1 MSAFGKRARTVSVL
15 THARSEQSAD
25 ALACLL
31 SVAAELDVEL
41 WLTGDEARKHGL
53 ANGSGLR
60 VTPEWRS
67 DADLCV
73 ALGGDGTIL
82 MGLRQQIGTGV
93 PVFAVNLGQVG
104 FLATVEPE
112 DQEEGLRH
120 AIGGEFEVLD
130 LPVLEAKLPDGSIHT
145 AVNDV
150 SVHRRSGERVATLRY
165 GIDGQ
170 EAGRV
175 RCDGLVVATPAG
187 STGYNLANGGP
198 VMAWGVEGYAVSFI
212 APHTM
217 SARSLV
223 VDPEGALDLHNDSDS
238 EVEVAVDGRPSGVL
252 RNEESLQLRYRR
264 DATLLAQTPGS
275 SFYRR
280 LREKFGRLAG

>member
-1 MSAFGKRARTVSVL
+1 MTAFGQRARTATVL
-15 THARSEQSAD
+15 SHARAEQSA
-25 ALACLL
+25 ATMQVLLA
-31 SVAAELDVEL
+31 VAAEAGVEL
-41 WLTGDEARKHGL
+41 WLTADEARKHGL
-53 ANGSGLR
+53 SAGPGIQ
-60 VTPEWRS
+60 VTASWRQ

-82 MGLRQQIGTGV
+82 MGLRHQIGTGV

-104 FLATVEPE
+104 FLATVEPSE
-112 DQEEGLRH
+112 QEEGLRN
-120 AIGGEFEVLD
+120 ALEGAFEVLD
-130 LPVLEAKLPDGSIHT
+130 LPALEATLPDGGLHT
-145 AVNDV
+145 AINDI

-165 GIDGQ
+165 GIDGE

-212 APHTM
+212 SPHTL
-217 SARSLV
+217 SARALV
-223 VDPEGALDLHNDSDS
+223 VAPDGVLELHNDSEA

-252 RNEESLQLRYRR
+252 RREEVLRLRYRR
-264 DATLLAQTPGS
+264 DAAMLAQTPGS

>member
-1 MSAFGKRARTVSVL
+1 MTAFARRARTVAVL
-15 THARSEQSAD
+15 THSRPEQSVD
-25 ALACLL
+25 TLKCLL
-31 SVAAELDVEL
+31 DVAAELDVEL
-41 WLTGDEARKHGL
+41 WFTADEAGKHGL
-53 ANGSGLR
+53 DPRPGLR
-60 VTPEWRS
+60 IVPEWRS

-82 MGLRQQIGTGV
+82 MGLRLQIGSDV

-104 FLATVEPE
+104 FLATVEPAEQE
-112 DQEEGLRH
+112 DGLRAAFAGH
-120 AIGGEFEVLD
+120 FEVLA
-130 LPVLEAKLPDGSIHT
+130 LPALEACLPDGGVHKAI
-145 AVNDV
+145 NDV
-150 SVHRRSGERVATLRY
+150 SVHRKSGERVATLRY

-170 EAGRV
+170 EAGQV

-212 APHTM
+212 APHTL

-223 VDPEGALDLHNDSDS
+223 VAPDNTLELHNESDA

-252 RNEESLQLRYRR
+252 RAGESLRLRYGR

>member
-1 MSAFGKRARTVSVL
+1 MTAFGQRARTASVL
-15 THARSEQSAD
+15 THARAEQSSD

-31 SVAAELDVEL
+31 AVAAEQDVEL
-41 WLTGDEARKHGL
+41 WFTTDEAAKHGL
-53 ANGSGLR
+53 SERPGLR
-60 VTPEWRS
+60 VAPEWRR

-82 MGLRQQIGTGV
+82 MGLRHQIGTGV

-104 FLATVEPE
+104 FLATVERD
-112 DQEEGLRH
+112 DQEAGLRH
-120 AIGGEFEVLD
+120 AMLGAFEVLD
-130 LPVLEAKLPDGSIHT
+130 LPVLEAELPDSSVHT

-150 SVHRRSGERVATLRY
+150 SLHRKSGERVATLRY

-170 EAGRV
+170 EAGQV

-198 VMAWGVEGYAVSFI
+198 VMAWGVEGYALSFI

-223 VDPEGALDLHNDSDS
+223 VAPDDMLTLSNDSES
-238 EVEVAVDGRPSGVL
+238 EIEVAVDGRPSGVL
-252 RNEESLQLRYRR
+252 RHGESLRIRYRR
-264 DATLLAQTPGS
+264 DATLLAQAPGS

-280 LREKFGRLAG
+280 LREKFGRLVG

>member
-1 MSAFGKRARTVSVL
+1 MTAFGKRARTVSVL
-15 THARSEQSAD
+15 THARSEQSTD
-25 ALACLL
+25 ALTCLL
-31 SVAAELDVEL
+31 AVAADLDVEL
-41 WLTGDEARKHGL
+41 WLTADEARKHGL
-53 ANGSGLR
+53 SSGPGLR
-60 VTPEWRS
+60 VTPEWRN

-112 DQEEGLRH
+112 AQEEGLRH

-170 EAGRV
+170 EAGKV

>member
-1 MSAFGKRARTVSVL
+1 VTAFGKRARTAAVL
-15 THARSEQSAD
+15 THSRPDQSVAS
-25 ALACLL
+25 LRCLL
-31 SVAAELDVEL
+31 DVAAELEVEL
-41 WLTGDEARKHGL
+41 WFCEDEVRKHGL
-53 ANGSGLR
+53 QPGPGLQIM
-60 VTPEWRS
+60 PEWRS

-82 MGLRQQIGTGV
+82 MGLRQQVGTEV

-104 FLATVEPE
+104 FLATVEPAE
-112 DQEEGLRH
+112 QEAGLR
-120 AIGGEFEVLD
+120 AAFAGEFEVLD
-130 LPVLEAKLPDGSIHT
+130 LPALEARLPDGTVHS

-150 SVHRRSGERVATLRY
+150 SVHRQTGERVATLRY

-170 EAGRV
+170 EAGQV

-212 APHTM
+212 APHTL

-223 VDPEGALDLHNDSDS
+223 VAPDGVLDLHNGSDSD
-238 EVEVAVDGRPSGVL
+238 VDVAVDGRPSGVL
-252 RNEESLQLRYRR
+252 RPDESLQLRYRR

>member
-1 MSAFGKRARTVSVL
+1 VTAFGRRARTVAVL
-15 THARSEQSAD
+15 THSRPEQSVAT
-25 ALACLL
+25 LECLR

-41 WLTGDEARKHGL
+41 WFTEDEAGKHGL
-53 ANGSGLR
+53 RPGPGLR
-60 VTPEWRS
+60 VVPEWRN

-82 MGLRQQIGTGV
+82 MGLRQQIGSGV

-112 DQEEGLRH
+112 EQEDGLR
-120 AIGGEFEVLD
+120 AAFAGRFDVLS
-130 LPVLEAKLPDGSIHT
+130 LPALEACLPDGTTHRAI
-145 AVNDV
+145 NDV
-150 SVHRRSGERVATLRY
+150 SVHRKSGERVATLRY

-170 EAGRV
+170 EAGQV

-212 APHTM
+212 APHTL

-223 VDPEGALDLHNDSDS
+223 VAPDDALELHNESDA

-252 RNEESLQLRYRR
+252 RAGESLRLRYGR
-264 DATLLAQTPGS
+264 DAAMLAQAPGS

>member
-1 MSAFGKRARTVSVL
+1 MSAFGKRARSVSVL
-15 THARSEQSAD
+15 THARSQQSSA
-25 ALACLL
+25 ALRCLL
-31 SVAAELDVEL
+31 AVAAEQAVEL
-41 WLTGDEARKHGL
+41 WFTEDEAHKHGL
-53 ANGSGLR
+53 TAGPGIR
-60 VTPEWRS
+60 VVPVWRA

-82 MGLRQQIGTGV
+82 MALRQQIDTGV

-112 DQEEGLRH
+112 EQAEGLVH
-120 AIGGEFEVLD
+120 AISGEFEVLE
-130 LPVLEAKLPDGSIHT
+130 LPALEATMPDGSQRSAI
-145 AVNDV
+145 NDI
-150 SVHRRSGERVATLRY
+150 SVHRKSGERVAALRY

-170 EAGRV
+170 EAGKV

-223 VDPEGALDLHNDSDS
+223 VAPDGTLELHNDSDAA
-238 EVEVAVDGRPSGVL
+238 VDVAIDGRPSGEL
-252 RNEESLQLRYRR
+252 RSGETLHLRYAR
-264 DATLLAQTPGS
+264 DATRLAQAPGS

>member
-1 MSAFGKRARTVSVL
+1 MTAFARRARTVAVL
-15 THARSEQSAD
+15 THSRPEQSIAT
-25 ALACLL
+25 LKCLL
-31 SVAAELDVEL
+31 DVAGELDVEL
-41 WLTGDEARKHGL
+41 WFTEDEAGKHGL
-53 ANGSGLR
+53 RAGPGLR
-60 VTPEWRS
+60 VVPEWRT

-82 MGLRQQIGTGV
+82 MGLRLQIGTGV

-104 FLATVEPE
+104 FLATVEPAE
-112 DQEEGLRH
+112 QEEGLR
-120 AIGGEFEVLD
+120 AAFAGEFEVLP
-130 LPVLEAKLPDGSIHT
+130 LPALEACLPDGGAHKAI
-145 AVNDV
+145 NDV
-150 SVHRRSGERVATLRY
+150 SVHRKSGERVATLRY

-170 EAGRV
+170 EAGQV

-212 APHTM
+212 APHTL

-223 VDPEGALDLHNDSDS
+223 VAPDGTLELHNESDA

-252 RNEESLQLRYRR
+252 RAGESLRLRYGR

>member
-1 MSAFGKRARTVSVL
+1 MTGFGKRARTVSVL
-15 THARSEQSAD
+15 THSRSEQSSAS
-25 ALACLL
+25 LACLL
-31 SVAAELDVEL
+31 AVAAEQEAEL
-41 WLTGDEARKHGL
+41 WFTEDEASKHGL
-53 ANGSGLR
+53 SSGPGLR
-60 VTPEWRS
+60 VVPTWRK

-104 FLATVEPE
+104 FLATVEPSE
-112 DQEEGLRH
+112 QVEGLRH
-120 AIGGEFEVLD
+120 AMVGAFEVLD
-130 LPVLEAKLPDGSIHT
+130 LPALEALLPDGSTQT

-175 RCDGLVVATPAG
+175 RCDGLVLATPAG

-212 APHTM
+212 APHTL

-223 VDPEGALDLHNDSDS
+223 VAPDGTLELHNDSES

-252 RNEESLQLRYRR
+252 RPEESLQVRYRR